1 LYPGV
6 GEEMIQKIL
15 AWELSGQFGI
25 DHLTDNQSTLARRE
39 REGLLG
45 LLAERRTGDEQIEQ
59 DV

>member
-1 LYPGV
+1 MV
-6 GEEMIQKIL
+6 QKIP
-15 AWELSGQFGI
+15 ARELSGQFGI

-45 LLAERRTGDEQIEQ
+45 LLAEWRTGDEQIEQ